1 MYENNHMTA
10 FWDVPVYVDQT
21 EVEANRVDTRIV
33 DRERRRIMLL
43 EMSCP
48 WVDNCQQKEEEKT
61 LKYAPLCMKLKRQ
74 FPGFEIK
81 HSLVNSN
88 IIVTDILG
96 GYSKGLRDTMR

>member
-1 MYENNHMTA
+1 MTA

-21 EVEANRVDTRIV
+21 EVESNRVDTRIV
-33 DRERRRIMLL
+33 DRERRRITLL

-48 WVDNCQQKEEEKT
+48 WVDNHQQKEEEKT

-81 HSLVNSN
+81 HSLVISN